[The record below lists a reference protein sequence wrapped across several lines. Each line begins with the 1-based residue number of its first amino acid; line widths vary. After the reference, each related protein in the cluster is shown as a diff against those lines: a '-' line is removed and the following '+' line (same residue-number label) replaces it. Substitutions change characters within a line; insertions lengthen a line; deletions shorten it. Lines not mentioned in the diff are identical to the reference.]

1 MDMMIYSILSVKNN
15 HEKLNTLLIAMKGIS
30 GADLYAVSLDEIS
43 AVVCDIKRADLIAD
57 KTNAIEYAGVIENLA
72 QQFTLLPM
80 RYGSLM
86 ESTDL
91 INKMLGRNYHE
102 FQQNL
107 QKVENKCEFGLKIF
121 CDSEKLRAELIAK
134 SVSVNQAPTTT
145 APEIKNSVYRD
156 YVNQKLKEHRLE
168 ELMLTFVDSVIVE
181 ITGHLARL
189 KAVNKFKKMTTAS
202 TIIDAVFLLEKGRKD
217 ELIQLVVDLKKQHP
231 GLNFVFTG
239 PWPPYNFVDFTVK

>member
-15 HEKLNTLLIAMKGIS
+15 HEKLNTLLIVMKGIS

-86 ESTDL
+86 GSTDL

-121 CDSEKLRAELIAK
+121 CDSEKLKAELRAK
-134 SVSVNQAPTTT
+134 SEADTKTPDKP

-156 YVNQKLKEHRLE
+156 WVNKKLKEHRLE
-168 ELMLTFVDSVIVE
+168 ELLLTYVDSVIAE
-181 ITGHLARL
+181 ITEYLARL
-189 KAVNKFKKMTTAS
+189 NAVNKFKKMATGT
-202 TIIDAVFLLEKGRKD
+202 TIIDAVFLLDKERKD
-217 ELIQLVVDLKKQHP
+217 ALIHAVGDLQNQYP
-231 GLNFVFTG
+231 GLNFVLTG
-239 PWPPYNFVDFTVK
+239 PWPPYNFVEITIK

>member
-1 MDMMIYSILSVKNN
+1 MDKMIYSILSVKKNPK
-15 HEKLNTLLIAMKGIS
+15 KLNTLLIAMKGIS

-121 CDSEKLRAELIAK
+121 CDSEKLKAELRAK
-134 SVSVNQAPTTT
+134 SEADTKTPAKPAPG
-145 APEIKNSVYRD
+145 IKNSVYRD
-156 YVNQKLKEHRLE
+156 WVNKKLKEHRLE
-168 ELMLTFVDSVIVE
+168 ELLLTYIDSVIAE
-181 ITGHLARL
+181 ITGFLARL
-189 KAVNKFKKMTTAS
+189 NAVNKFKKMATET
-202 TIIDAVFLLEKGRKD
+202 TIIDAVFLLDKERKD
-217 ELIQLVVDLKKQHP
+217 ALIHVIEELQNQYP
-231 GLNFVFTG
+231 GLNFVLTG
-239 PWPPYNFVDFTVK
+239 PWPPYNFVEITIK

>member
-43 AVVCDIKRADLIAD
+43 AVVCNIKRADLIAD

-91 INKMLGRNYHE
+91 INKMLDRNYHE

-107 QKVENKCEFGLKIF
+107 QKVENKCEFGLKVF
-121 CDSEKLRAELIAK
+121 CDSEKLMTELRAK
-134 SVSVNQAPTTT
+134 SEADIKTPAKP

-156 YVNQKLKEHRLE
+156 WVNKKLKEHRLE
-168 ELMLTFVDSVIVE
+168 ELLLTYVDSVIAE
-181 ITGHLARL
+181 ITGTLARL
-189 KAVNKFKKMTTAS
+189 NAVTKFKKLSTET
-202 TIIDAVFLLEKGRKD
+202 TIIDALFLLEKDKKD
-217 ELIQLVVDLKKQHP
+217 ELIQTIEDLQNHYP
-231 GLNFVFTG
+231 RLNFVLTG
-239 PWPPYNFVDFTVK
+239 SWPPYNFVETTIK